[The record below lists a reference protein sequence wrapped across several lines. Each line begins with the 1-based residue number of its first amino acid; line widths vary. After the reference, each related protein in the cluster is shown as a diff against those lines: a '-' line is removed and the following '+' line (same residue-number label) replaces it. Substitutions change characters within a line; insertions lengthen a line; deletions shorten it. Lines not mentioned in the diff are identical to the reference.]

1 AAFLF
6 ARPPSGLKG
15 DCMSNRAMMLE
26 RKIHFERYLVC
37 VIGGI
42 LYAVGVNLFI
52 VPYSLYSG
60 GLVGIAQ
67 LIRTLLADFIHID
80 FGSKDVAGI
89 IFYALNVPILIY
101 AFPRLDK
108 LFFLKTLVAVTSL
121 TLAMSFI
128 PTYKVVD
135 DCLASTIVGAFISGA
150 GIGLVL
156 RMSGSTGGMDVIG
169 MLVSK
174 AHGNISVG
182 RVNLGVNLAIYTI
195 CLFLF
200 DAQIVVY
207 SVIFAVVHAFAIDR
221 FHSQNINVEVK
232 IITKIDPTDLEQDVF
247 TQMGRGVT
255 ELHSIGAYT
264 NEDEHMLYI
273 LISKYEVHQLK
284 QIVRRYDKNAFIIVN
299 EGVWVE
305 GHYLKKL

>member
-1 AAFLF
+1 MTAAE
-6 ARPPSGLKG
+6 
-15 DCMSNRAMMLE
+15 LE
-26 RKIHFERYLVC
+26 KRIHFEKFLFCMV
-37 VIGGI
+37 GGV

-52 VPYSLYSG
+52 VPFGLYSG
-60 GLVGIAQ
+60 GIVGIAQ

-89 IFYALNVPILIY
+89 VFYALNLPILIY
-101 AFPRLDK
+101 AFPRLEK
-108 LFFLKTLVAVTSL
+108 MFFLRTIVAVTAL
-121 TLAMSFI
+121 TLAMSFV
-128 PTYKVVD
+128 PTVVVVN

-156 RMSGSTGGMDVIG
+156 RNSGSTGGMDVIG

-174 AHGNISVG
+174 AHGNVSVG
-182 RVNLGVNLAIYTI
+182 RVNLAVNLVIYGV

-200 DAQIVVY
+200 DVEIVVY

-232 IITKIDPTDLEQDVF
+232 IITKIDPALIEKDVF
-247 TQMGRGVT
+247 TMMGRGVT
-255 ELHSIGAYT
+255 ELQSVGAYT
-264 NEDEHMLYI
+264 QDSEHILYI
-273 LISKYEVHQLK
+273 LISKYEVHQLRN
-284 QIVRRYDKNAFIIVN
+284 IVRSHDRSAFIIVN

-305 GHYLKKL
+305 GNYLKKF

>member
-1 AAFLF
+1 MN
-6 ARPPSGLKG
+6 AR
-15 DCMSNRAMMLE
+15 DLE
-26 RKIHFERYLVC
+26 NKIHFERYLMC
-37 VIGGI
+37 VIGGA

-52 VPYSLYSG
+52 VPFNLYSG

-67 LIRTLLADFIHID
+67 LIRTILSDYIHIE

-89 IFYALNVPILIY
+89 IFYALNLPILIY

-121 TLAMSFI
+121 TIAMSLI
-128 PTYKVVD
+128 PTTVIVD
-135 DCLASTIVGAFISGA
+135 DCLASTIVGAFVSGA

-156 RMSGSTGGMDVIG
+156 RMSSSTGGMDIIG
-169 MLVSK
+169 MLISK
-174 AHGNISVG
+174 SHSNIRVG
-182 RVNLGVNLAIYTI
+182 QVNLAVNLVIYAV

-200 DAQIVVY
+200 DVQIVVY
-207 SVIFAVVHAFAIDR
+207 SVIFAVVHAFAIDK
-221 FHSQNINVEVK
+221 FHAQNINVEVK
-232 IITKIDPTDLEQDVF
+232 IITKTNPDDIEYEVF
-247 TQMGRGVT
+247 TKMGRGVT

-264 NEDEHMLYI
+264 HEDEHMLYI
-273 LISKYEVHQLK
+273 LISKYEVHQLR
-284 QIVRRYDKNAFIIVN
+284 QIIRKYDKNAFVIVN

>member
-1 AAFLF
+1 MN
-6 ARPPSGLKG
+6 AR
-15 DCMSNRAMMLE
+15 DLE
-26 RKIHFERYLVC
+26 NKIHFERYLMC
-37 VIGGI
+37 VIGGA

-52 VPYSLYSG
+52 VPFNLYSG

-67 LIRTLLADFIHID
+67 LIRTILSDYIHIE
-80 FGSKDVAGI
+80 FGSKDIAGI
-89 IFYALNVPILIY
+89 IFYALNLPILIY

-121 TLAMSFI
+121 TVAMSLI
-128 PTYKVVD
+128 PTTVIVD

-156 RMSGSTGGMDVIG
+156 RMSSSTGGMDIIG
-169 MLVSK
+169 MLISK
-174 AHGNISVG
+174 SHSNIRVG
-182 RVNLGVNLAIYTI
+182 QVNLAVNLVIYAV

-200 DAQIVVY
+200 DVQIVVY
-207 SVIFAVVHAFAIDR
+207 SVIFAVVHAFAIDK
-221 FHSQNINVEVK
+221 FHAQNINVEVK
-232 IITKIDPTDLEQDVF
+232 IITKTNPDDIEYEVF
-247 TQMGRGVT
+247 TKMGRGVT

-264 NEDEHMLYI
+264 HEDEHMLYI
-273 LISKYEVHQLK
+273 LISKYEVHQLR
-284 QIVRRYDKNAFIIVN
+284 QIIRKYDKNAFVIVN